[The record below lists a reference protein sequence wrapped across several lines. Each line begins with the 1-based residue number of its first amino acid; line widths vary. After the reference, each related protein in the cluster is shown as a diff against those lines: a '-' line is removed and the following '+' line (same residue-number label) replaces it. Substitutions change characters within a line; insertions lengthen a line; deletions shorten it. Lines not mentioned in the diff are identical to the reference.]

1 MTLIP
6 KEEINPLINLLD
18 PNRTGSRVVPEN
30 QLLEVKER
38 PPVRDML
45 PKLHRSNPLI
55 RVSLKPRARLAE
67 IIPNGVLDGVRLLE
81 NGAVE
86 DLGLNGELDF
96 DPLGVGLGPDELG
109 VLELDFVEVLEAFDA
124 EGEELFG
131 LPLGFD
137 PGLGGLEV
145 AAALGAV
152 EDLDA
157 LLEAFG
163 DVHFRAEAV
172 DAHVGRV
179 GWHGDAALAAED
191 ASYGLLDI
199 EHPCVLLH
207 C

>member
-18 PNRTGSRVVPEN
+18 PNSSRGCVVPEN

-38 PPVRDML
+38 PPVGNML
-45 PKLHRSNPLI
+45 PELHRSNPLI
-55 RVSLKPRARLAE
+55 RIGLKPRARLAE
-67 IIPNGVLDGVRLLE
+67 VVPNGVLDGVRLLE
-81 NGAVE
+81 HSAVE
-86 DLGLNGELDF
+86 DLGLNRELDF
-96 DPLGVGLGPDELG
+96 DTFGVGLGPDELG

-137 PGLGGLEV
+137 PSLGGLEV

-172 DAHVGRV
+172 DAHVGCV
-179 GWHGDAALAAED
+179 GRHGDAALAAQD
-191 ASYGLLDI
+191 ASYGLLDL
-199 EHPCVLLH
+199 EHPCVLIH